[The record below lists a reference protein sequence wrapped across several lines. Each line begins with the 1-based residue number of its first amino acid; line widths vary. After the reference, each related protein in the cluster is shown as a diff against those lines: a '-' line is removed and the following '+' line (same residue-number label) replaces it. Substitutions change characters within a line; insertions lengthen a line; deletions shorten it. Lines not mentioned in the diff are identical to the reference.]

1 MTPATLTLSSLH
13 LQVAGKTLCQPFDLQ
28 MQAGERWALLGIN
41 GAGKSTLLHTLA
53 NLRAPDA
60 GQIYLNQ
67 RLLAEWPQQKL
78 SQLLAILL
86 QQTDAPLTGTV
97 LDYVLLGRHPHL
109 PSFTWES
116 DVDIQIALQSLTS
129 VDLAEFANRDIATL
143 SGGER
148 QRVAIA
154 LVLTQQTPVLLLDE
168 PVNHLD
174 IRHQHQLLA
183 YLATR
188 ATQQQQLLVMALH
201 DVNLARRYCDH
212 ALLLFADGT
221 TAAGKID
228 VMLDSATLSRL
239 FGYPV
244 TLVETTVGDVIV
256 PL

>member
-1 MTPATLTLSSLH
+1 MNPASLTLANLH

-28 MQAGERWALLGIN
+28 MQAGQRWALLGVN

-53 NLRAPDA
+53 NLREPYA

-78 SQLLAILL
+78 SQQLAILL

-109 PSFTWES
+109 PPFAWES
-116 DVDIQIALQSLTS
+116 DIDIQIALQSLTC
-129 VDLAEFANRDIATL
+129 VDLAEFANRDITTL

-148 QRVAIA
+148 QRLAIA

-183 YLATR
+183 YLTSL
-188 ATQQQQLLVMALH
+188 ATQQHKLLVMALH
-201 DVNLARRYCDH
+201 DVNLAWRYCDH

-228 VMLDSATLSRL
+228 VMLDSTTLSRL
-239 FGYPV
+239 YDYPV
-244 TLVETTVGDVIV
+244 TLEETTAGVVIV